1 MKTNFTYVLI
11 IRIILF
17 ILICLYSFLVFGQP
31 DYDFQGAT
39 HKSGTPLQV
48 NATYRFNNVRPGIHA
63 NVTIAAITGGITL
76 STIDNTGSG
85 FKEAFQ
91 PTINVPAHSTGY
103 VEFKIDFVTT
113 VLSIDLPAI
122 QLEVPATPIDVDGNS
137 VTGGKI
143 YEYDM
148 IKMGTGYTDFNGTS
162 NELNVTYSPGW
173 VTGTN
178 VAGIDYPAID
188 TAAKQ
193 VMFTVVNSTITSLI
207 VRVGGN
213 NTGTAT
219 QQRLRSIYFKKFEYP
234 NSILAGSNLLKF
246 NGVSTDEK
254 TNLQWSLATG
264 NNIST
269 VVLEK
274 GYTSNS
280 FQDHAAFLLNFD
292 GESETNFKYA
302 DTKDAERS
310 VYYRLKITEANGK
323 IEYSN
328 ILHFTGKK
336 GSNNSFSVYPSQVSS
351 TITVKMRSDSKQ
363 QGSFEVFDYSG
374 RVVFHQSI
382 GLLQG
387 ENNIRISDLEKLPPG
402 NYITSIRTTEKLYS
416 QKINK
421 L

>member
-1 MKTNFTYVLI
+1 MKTNFTHVLI

-17 ILICLYSFLVFGQP
+17 ILICLYSILVFGQP
-31 DYDFQGAT
+31 DYDFQGAI

-48 NATYRFNNVRPGIHA
+48 NAKYRFNNVRPGIHA
-63 NVTIAAITGGITL
+63 NVTITAITGGITL

-91 PTINVPAHSTGY
+91 PTIHVPGHSNGY
-103 VEFKIDFVTT
+103 AEFKIDFVTT
-113 VLSIDLPAI
+113 VLSVDLPAI
-122 QLEVPATPIDVDGNS
+122 QLEVPATPIDVDGN
-137 VTGGKI
+137 TIAGGKV

-162 NELNVTYSPGW
+162 NELNITYSPGW

-178 VAGIDYPAID
+178 VAGVDYANID
-188 TAAKQ
+188 TVAKQ

-207 VRVGGN
+207 VRVGAN
-213 NTGTAT
+213 NTGNGT

-246 NGVSTDEK
+246 NGVSTDQK
-254 TNLQWSLATG
+254 TNLQWSLATS

-274 GYTSNS
+274 GYTSDA

-292 GESETNFKYA
+292 GENPTNFKYA
-302 DTKDAERS
+302 DTKDNGRS
-310 VYYRLKITEANGK
+310 VYYRLKITEVNGK

-336 GSNNSFSVYPSQVSS
+336 EGNYSFSVYPSQVSS

-382 GLLQG
+382 GLQQG